1 MPSPNYKVE
10 EIIKVIIVVC
20 KCVGISSDLM
30 NPEHPLRVLSKVTDE
45 EHQDLVQLALCVLQ
59 TEL

>member
-1 MPSPNYKVE
+1 MPFPNYKVE
-10 EIIKVIIVVC
+10 EIIKVIC